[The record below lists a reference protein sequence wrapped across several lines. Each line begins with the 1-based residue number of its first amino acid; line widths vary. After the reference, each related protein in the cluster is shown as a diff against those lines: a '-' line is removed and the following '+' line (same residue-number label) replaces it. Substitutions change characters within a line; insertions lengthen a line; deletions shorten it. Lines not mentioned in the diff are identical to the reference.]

1 MQKINVFTRNCKV
14 SNDFSRK
21 LSGENSR
28 EYFSYE
34 IKEDFRNTVRE
45 FDFYG
50 SSESSY
56 DDMGTREKK

>member
-1 MQKINVFTRNCKV
+1 M
-14 SNDFSRK
+14 
-21 LSGENSR
+21 

-34 IKEDFRNTVRE
+34 IKEDFMNTVRE

-56 DDMGTREKK
+56 DDMGTREEKQRAQTL